1 MRLFLNVSY
10 YDMLL
15 FAKLKNIIE
24 NIKYLRKIYY
34 SFIIILILQHYFRLG
49 ERQLWGSLNTPKSLM
64 TLMTVTLMTGND
76 RSPMIS
82 EVSGRFPFRCQF
94 LPLRNNHP
102 VHLLDEILEIHKR
115 VAEGFAPFQIFQRI
129 LQEVAGFYVA
139 VHADVIQD
147 VLQIDLLV

>member
-147 VLQIDLLV
+147 VLQIDLLL

>member
-1 MRLFLNVSY
+1 MSEKN
-10 YDMLL
+10 LL
-15 FAKLKNIIE
+15 FFYYNFDSTTLFSFGGETIMGQS
-24 NIKYLRKIYY
+24 KYPE
-34 SFIIILILQHYFRLG
+34 IL
-49 ERQLWGSLNTPKSLM
+49 NDLM
-64 TLMTVTLMTGND
+64 TLTLMTGND

>member
-1 MRLFLNVSY
+1 MSEKN
-10 YDMLL
+10 LL
-15 FAKLKNIIE
+15 FFYYNFDSTTLFSFGGETIMGQS
-24 NIKYLRKIYY
+24 KYPE
-34 SFIIILILQHYFRLG
+34 IL
-49 ERQLWGSLNTPKSLM
+49 NDLM
-64 TLMTVTLMTGND
+64 TLTFMTGND

-147 VLQIDLLV
+147 VLQIDLLL

>member
-1 MRLFLNVSY
+1 MCLFLNVSY

-15 FAKLKNIIE
+15 LAKLKNIIG
-24 NIKYLRKIYY
+24 NIKCLRKIYY
-34 SFIIILILQHYFRLG
+34 SFIIIFDSTTLFSFGGETIMGQSKYPEIL
-49 ERQLWGSLNTPKSLM
+49 NDLM
-64 TLMTVTLMTGND
+64 TLTLMTGND

-147 VLQIDLLV
+147 VLQIDLLL

>member
-1 MRLFLNVSY
+1 MSE
-10 YDMLL
+10 
-15 FAKLKNIIE
+15 KNILFFYYNFDSTTLFSFGGETIMGQS
-24 NIKYLRKIYY
+24 KYPE
-34 SFIIILILQHYFRLG
+34 IL
-49 ERQLWGSLNTPKSLM
+49 NDLM
-64 TLMTVTLMTGND
+64 TLTFMTGND

-147 VLQIDLLV
+147 VLQIDLLL

>member
-1 MRLFLNVSY
+1 MSEKN
-10 YDMLL
+10 LL
-15 FAKLKNIIE
+15 FFYYNFDSTTLFSFGGETIMGQS
-24 NIKYLRKIYY
+24 KYPE
-34 SFIIILILQHYFRLG
+34 ILNDL
-49 ERQLWGSLNTPKSLM
+49 
-64 TLMTVTLMTGND
+64 VTLTFMTGND

-147 VLQIDLLV
+147 VLQIDLLL

>member
-1 MRLFLNVSY
+1 MGHSKYPEILN
-10 YDMLL
+10 D
-15 FAKLKNIIE
+15 
-24 NIKYLRKIYY
+24 
-34 SFIIILILQHYFRLG
+34 
-49 ERQLWGSLNTPKSLM
+49 LM
-64 TLMTVTLMTGND
+64 TLTFMTGND

-147 VLQIDLLV
+147 VLQIDLLL

>member
-1 MRLFLNVSY
+1 MSEKN
-10 YDMLL
+10 LL
-15 FAKLKNIIE
+15 FFYYNFDSTTLFSFGGETIMGQS
-24 NIKYLRKIYY
+24 KYPE
-34 SFIIILILQHYFRLG
+34 IL
-49 ERQLWGSLNTPKSLM
+49 NDLM
-64 TLMTVTLMTGND
+64 TLTFMTGND

-82 EVSGRFPFRCQF
+82 EVSGRLPFRCQF

-147 VLQIDLLV
+147 VLQIDLLL

>member
-1 MRLFLNVSY
+1 MSEKN
-10 YDMLL
+10 LL
-15 FAKLKNIIE
+15 FFYYNFDSTTLFSFGGETIMGQS
-24 NIKYLRKIYY
+24 KYPE
-34 SFIIILILQHYFRLG
+34 IL
-49 ERQLWGSLNTPKSLM
+49 NDLM
-64 TLMTVTLMTGND
+64 TLTLMTGND

-147 VLQIDLLV
+147 VLQIDLLL